1 VKDNENTLNCYCII
15 TNSLD
20 MCIFIIHLIVFFSLL
35 FKEREGTIHT
45 QILEIDAHIVEVKK
59 YQYQLSFIIWGKTY
73 IPPSYSLLSLFL
85 AYE

>member
-1 VKDNENTLNCYCII
+1 MVI
-15 TNSLD
+15 
-20 MCIFIIHLIVFFSLL
+20 
-35 FKEREGTIHT
+35 KEREGTIHT